1 MTDGERLK
9 QFHADFEKLKHNR
22 EQVPLDILTSKYA
35 AGYNAQVKKV
45 QEGADW
51 FFSKYQETLAFPTHP
66 KDEAGNKWLAEC
78 LAILEADEKKP
89 GGLRDQAKAALRD
102 RLALDE

>member
-66 KDEAGNKWLAEC
+66 KDEAGTNGWPNASPFWRRTKRSPEGFG
-78 LAILEADEKKP
+78 IKP
-89 GGLRDQAKAALRD
+89 KRHS
-102 RLALDE
+102 

>member
-51 FFSKYQETLAFPTHP
+51 FFSKYQETLAFPPTPRTPPGTSGWPIASPFWRRTKRNPEASGTRP
-66 KDEAGNKWLAEC
+66 K
-78 LAILEADEKKP
+78 
-89 GGLRDQAKAALRD
+89 RHS
-102 RLALDE
+102 

>member
-51 FFSKYQETLAFPTHP
+51 FFSKYQETLAFPTSTG
-66 KDEAGNKWLAEC
+66 AFV
-78 LAILEADEKKP
+78 
-89 GGLRDQAKAALRD
+89 LRPSRKSGSQTGPSFRGRSRNNGTD
-102 RLALDE
+102 RA

>member
-45 QEGADW
+45 QE
-51 FFSKYQETLAFPTHP
+51 
-66 KDEAGNKWLAEC
+66 
-78 LAILEADEKKP
+78 
-89 GGLRDQAKAALRD
+89 D
-102 RLALDE
+102 RKSVV